1 MSANP
6 TSRLVVAAFGM
17 GVLGLSL
24 LTGCSDDSDSG
35 SPVAQST
42 TTEESSTTEETSS
55 GGSDCGEEPST
66 GQLAVP
72 TSSVDYTT
80 GTAAYSVTLSDGTTQ
95 CVTVEEDSSAGE
107 FSSTDKGIEIRFGD
121 VSAGILITIDG
132 ETEGNLPSEVP
143 HQVEDAFMGLQVD
156 GGYFADSMHTG
167 CDVTLTSFDEETI
180 TGTFTCTD
188 VALFED
194 GPFSLDTSTT
204 VTPQP
209 LDTSIEKA
217 EGWFSVRA

>member
-6 TSRLVVAAFGM
+6 TSRLVVAALGV

-24 LTGCSDDSDSG
+24 LTGCSDDSEDG

-42 TTEESSTTEETSS
+42 TTEASTTTEETSS
-55 GGSDCGEEPST
+55 GGSDCGDESST
-66 GQLAVP
+66 GKLAIP
-72 TSSVDYTT
+72 TSSVDYAT

-95 CVTVEEDSSAGE
+95 CVTAETDSNAGQY
-107 FSSTDKGIEIRFGD
+107 STDKEISIQFGD
-121 VSAGILITIDG
+121 AAAGILITIDG
-132 ETEGNLPSEVP
+132 ETAGNVPSEVP
-143 HQVEDAFMGLQVD
+143 HQVEDAFMALQVD
-156 GGYFADSMHTG
+156 GGYFADSFHSG
-167 CDVTLTSFDEETI
+167 CDVTLTSFDDETI

-188 VALFED
+188 VALFDD
-194 GPFSLDTSTT
+194 GPFSSDTSTT

-217 EGWFSVRA
+217 EGWFSVQV